1 MYSKEVI
8 DFLEKN
14 KIKFG
19 NEIFIRG
26 EDFEFEGILMPSYSL
41 EESNFIT
48 LKLKNGY
55 NIGIALS
62 KIKKIEK
69 ISEGEKIG
77 EFPKKKV
84 EKKLEKSIGLFYT
97 GGTIGSKVD
106 YESGGVHMLLE
117 PEELFYEVPEL
128 GDIANFEVKN
138 LFQIASEDM
147 NYKHW
152 QKIAEEVAKGL
163 NKGLEGAI
171 ITHGTDTMHF
181 TSAALSFMLQN
192 LHKPIVLTG
201 AQRSSD
207 RGSSDAFMNLIC
219 SAYVA
224 KSDFGEV
231 GVCMHATSNDD
242 FCFLHRGTKV
252 RKMHTSAR
260 DAFKSINSKEIAK
273 VYQNGK
279 IEFISEYRKRK
290 NDEEIKVEI
299 GFEPKVALLK
309 AYPNSDP
316 GIISYF
322 VDKGY
327 KGIVIEGTGLGHVP
341 TNSELSWIPEI
352 KNAVEKGVYVL
363 ITSQCLYG
371 RVNSYVYRN
380 LRILSSAGA
389 IHCEDM
395 LPEVAYV
402 KLGWLLG
409 NRKEN
414 IKELIKKNITG
425 EITERTLPKPG

>member
-19 NEIFIRG
+19 NEIFIKG

-55 NIGIALS
+55 NIGIAFS

-128 GDIANFEVKN
+128 SNIANFEVKN

-192 LHKPIVLTG
+192 LHKPVVLTG

-425 EITERTLPKPG
+425 EITERTLLKPG

>member
-1 MYSKEVI
+1 MYSKEIVEYLKGKSI
-8 DFLEKN
+8 E
-14 KIKFG
+14 IG
-19 NEIFIRG
+19 NEVIVKG
-26 EDFEFEGILMPSYSL
+26 VDFEFHGIIMPSYSL
-41 EESNFIT
+41 QEENFLAI
-48 LKLKNGY
+48 KLGNGY
-55 NIGIALS
+55 NIGISLE
-62 KIKKIEK
+62 KIKNIEK
-69 ISEGEKIG
+69 IGEGKKIG
-77 EFPKKKV
+77 EFPKRKV
-84 EKKLEKSIGLFYT
+84 EKKESNIGLFYT
-97 GGTIGSKVD
+97 GGTIGSKID
-106 YESGGVHMLLE
+106 YVSGGVHMLLQ

-128 GDIANFEVKN
+128 SDIANFEVKN

-152 QKIAEEVAKGL
+152 QKIAKEVADSL
-163 NKGLEGAI
+163 NKGVEGI
-171 ITHGTDTMHF
+171 VITHGTDTMHF

-192 LHKPIVLTG
+192 LYKPVILTG

-219 SAYVA
+219 SAYAA

-231 GVCMHATSNDD
+231 GVCMHASSNDD

-273 VYQNGK
+273 IFQNGK
-279 IEFISEYRKRK
+279 IEFISQYRKRK
-290 NDEEIKVEI
+290 NDEKVKAEI
-299 GFEPKVALLK
+299 GFEEKVALLK

-316 GIISYF
+316 SIISFF

-341 TNSELSWIPEI
+341 TNTEFSWIPEI
-352 KNAVEKGVYVL
+352 KNAVEKGVYVI

-395 LPEVAYV
+395 LPEVAYI
-402 KLGWLLG
+402 KLAWLLG
-409 NRKEN
+409 NKKEN
-414 IKELIKKNITG
+414 IKELIKKNIVG
-425 EITERTLPKPG
+425 EITQRTLPG